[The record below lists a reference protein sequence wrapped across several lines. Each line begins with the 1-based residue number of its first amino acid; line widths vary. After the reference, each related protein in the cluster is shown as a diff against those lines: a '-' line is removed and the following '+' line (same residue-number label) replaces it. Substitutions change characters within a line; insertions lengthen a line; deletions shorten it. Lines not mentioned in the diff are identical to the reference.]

1 MAPAAGMVA
10 SRALLPSG
18 SLAVRRQTSWTTVP
32 ADKSASEPS
41 VTRIAGSTLAG
52 STAEF
57 DRIVRQP
64 RVPVLIEG
72 LTEQWA
78 AHERWATRERLVLRH
93 GDVEISLRDNSAV
106 ARSGGAFH
114 SSHRLSLR
122 DFTSS
127 LAAHDANGGGS
138 GSGGGGGGWHTM
150 LFSTARDECWQR
162 LSADYEIPSALADA
176 VAQPIVSIG
185 GAGGGLAFHQHEE
198 NWLALVTGRKRW
210 LLAPPTAASPATA
223 HRRVAEGEQPP
234 HPGTIV
240 VDQQPGEILYL
251 PPGWWHCTYNAPADL
266 GELTVAVSTPSDFGL
281 ACVSAHRAHAMP
293 FKW

>member
-1 MAPAAGMVA
+1 VRHQSSGGTGSSDSSSAP
-10 SRALLPSG
+10 
-18 SLAVRRQTSWTTVP
+18 
-32 ADKSASEPS
+32 EPS
-41 VTRIAGSTLAG
+41 VVRIVGATLGGSP
-52 STAEF
+52 AEF
-57 DRIVRQP
+57 DRVVRQP
-64 RVPVLIEG
+64 RAPVLIEG

-114 SSHRLSLR
+114 SPHRLSLR

-127 LAAHDANGGGS
+127 LATHDAKASGSGGG
-138 GSGGGGGGWHTM
+138 GGGGGGGWHTM

-162 LSADYEIPSALADA
+162 LSADYEIPPALTDA

-198 NWLALVTGRKRW
+198 NWLALITGRKRW
-210 LLAPPTAASPATA
+210 LLAPPNAAPPATA

-251 PPGWWHCTYNAPADL
+251 PPGWWHCTYNAPTEP
-266 GELTVAVSTPSDFGL
+266 GGLTVAVSETEHITLHHIIITFYGLGRHSTPTLQFIGS
-281 ACVSAHRAHAMP
+281 
-293 FKW
+293 